1 MNDFFYIRGKKEGA
15 FFHSTGI
22 CCNLLEIRFSGG
34 IAKN

>member
-1 MNDFFYIRGKKEGA
+1 MDDFFFIGGKEGA

-22 CCNLLEIRFSGG
+22 CCNLPEIRFSGG